1 MPVRILEI
9 SWSGFWRFLGQ
20 DLDRHSINFE
30 LMVLEDYLEL
40 DKILE
45 TGNQLRSKFLFFG
58 VLEHRDPSIWYLDPS
73 T

>member
-9 SWSGFWRFLGQ
+9 FGPFL
-20 DLDRHSINFE
+20 DRICVRHSINFE

-45 TGNQLRSKFLFFG
+45 TGNQLRSKFLFWG

>member
-9 SWSGFWRFLGQ
+9 SWSGFWRF
-20 DLDRHSINFE
+20 LDRHSINFE

-45 TGNQLRSKFLFFG
+45 TGNQLRYKFLFLVGLGREEEYMERG
-58 VLEHRDPSIWYLDPS
+58 V
-73 T
+73 